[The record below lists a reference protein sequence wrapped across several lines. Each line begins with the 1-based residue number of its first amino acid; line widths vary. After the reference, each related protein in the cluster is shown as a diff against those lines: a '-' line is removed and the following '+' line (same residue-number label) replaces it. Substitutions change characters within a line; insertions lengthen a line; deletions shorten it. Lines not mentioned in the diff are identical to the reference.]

1 MIDLEAHL
9 RAARAAGRKLLVPY
23 VSGGLDDEWV
33 DLVRAFADAG
43 ADAIEVGIPFS
54 DPVMDGPT
62 IQEASVVA
70 LGRGT
75 TPTSVL
81 HDLRGVADE
90 TGVPIVVMTYYNLAY
105 RAGDDRFARQLAEA
119 GVSGA
124 ILPDLP
130 LEEVGPWAEA
140 ADRAGVATVLLA
152 APTAPDERLP
162 RICQRSRGFVY
173 AVSLLGVTGERAQL
187 ADTATVMAQRLKAV
201 TDLPVLVGVG
211 ISNAAQAVE
220 ACAVADGVIMASV
233 LMRMRLEGT
242 SVTDLGAY
250 VAGVRR
256 ALDEA

>member
-162 RICQRSRGFVY
+162 RICRRSRGFVY

-220 ACAVADGVIMASV
+220 ACTVADGVIMASV

>member
-1 MIDLEAHL
+1 VIDLEAHL
-9 RAARAAGRKLLVPY
+9 RGARSAGRKLLVPY

-105 RAGDDRFARQLAEA
+105 RAGDERFAQQLAEA

-140 ADRAGVATVLLA
+140 AERAGVASVLLA

-162 RICQRSRGFVY
+162 RICARSRGFVY
-173 AVSLLGVTGERAQL
+173 AVSLLGVTGERTEL
-187 ADTATVMAQRLKAV
+187 AATATVMAERLKAV

-250 VAGVRR
+250 VASVRR
-256 ALDEA
+256 ALDEG

>member
-162 RICQRSRGFVY
+162 RICRRSRGFVY